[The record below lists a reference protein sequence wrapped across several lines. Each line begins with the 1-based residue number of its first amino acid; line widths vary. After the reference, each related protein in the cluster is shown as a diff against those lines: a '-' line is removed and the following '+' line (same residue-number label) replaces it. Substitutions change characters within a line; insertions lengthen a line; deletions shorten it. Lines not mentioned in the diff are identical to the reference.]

1 MSDETHLPDNGEP
14 SPQADNVVFLRPQRP
29 ALGPP
34 QIDALEL
41 EDGRFRLT
49 INLVV
54 SRETAIRVLATLQE
68 SE

>member
-1 MSDETHLPDNGEP
+1 MSDETHLPDGAGACRSE
-14 SPQADNVVFLRPQRP
+14 DNVVFLHAGRST
-29 ALGPP
+29 LGPP

-41 EDGRFRLT
+41 GNGRFRLT

-54 SRETAIRVLATLQE
+54 SRETALRVLATLQD